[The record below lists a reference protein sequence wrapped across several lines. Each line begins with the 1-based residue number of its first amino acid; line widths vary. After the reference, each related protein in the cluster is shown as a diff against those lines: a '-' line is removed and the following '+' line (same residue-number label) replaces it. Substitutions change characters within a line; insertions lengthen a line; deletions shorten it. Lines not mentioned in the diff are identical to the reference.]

1 MRKMNN
7 WYIRQRF
14 RGETKN
20 EDENLE
26 GINIEVFS

>member
-7 WYIRQRF
+7 CYIRHKF
-14 RGETKN
+14 RGETNN